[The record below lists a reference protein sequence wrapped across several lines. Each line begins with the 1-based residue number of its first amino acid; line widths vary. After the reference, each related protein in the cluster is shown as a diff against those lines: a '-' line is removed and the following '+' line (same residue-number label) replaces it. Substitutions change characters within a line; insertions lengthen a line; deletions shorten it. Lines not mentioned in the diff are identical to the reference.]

1 MRLQLF
7 IKSVIQQAF
16 NHCLNKI
23 IRFSWALLSTPTHVS
38 QGSYNSP
45 THPPTHPENII
56 ALRIKE
62 SNKDVEELIDS
73 QLINKLEQWRGV
85 MGFRLT
91 IIFSLYLFC
100 FQLEEKEWSQHV
112 DGYSLVGHC
121 TTFHSIPWVVFC
133 TFTITF
139 LHTFIVPCWQVSTR
153 SGVETVYS
161 ARACLCFFFLLL
173 FHTPSGIK
181 VGLMLSLESQCI

>member
-1 MRLQLF
+1 MPCPNRHIIICVSSYLSRVLFSRLLTIVLTKLLDFLGPCYPHQLMSL
-7 IKSVIQQAF
+7 KA
-16 NHCLNKI
+16 H
-23 IRFSWALLSTPTHVS
+23 TTHP
-38 QGSYNSP
+38 P

-85 MGFRLT
+85 MGFGLT

-161 ARACLCFFFLLL
+161 ARACLCFFFSALVS
-173 FHTPSGIK
+173 HTK
-181 VGLMLSLESQCI
+181 WN

>member
-1 MRLQLF
+1 
-7 IKSVIQQAF
+7 
-16 NHCLNKI
+16 
-23 IRFSWALLSTPTHVS
+23 
-38 QGSYNSP
+38 
-45 THPPTHPENII
+45 
-56 ALRIKE
+56 
-62 SNKDVEELIDS
+62 
-73 QLINKLEQWRGV
+73 
-85 MGFRLT
+85 MGFGLT

-121 TTFHSIPWVVFC
+121 TTFHSIPWAVFC

-153 SGVETVYS
+153 NGVETVYS
-161 ARACLCFFFLLL
+161 ARACLFFFLLL

-181 VGLMLSLESQCI
+181 VGLMLSLESQCIKLYFFSKYNKSLNDWSLGEQWILFSSHLKTWRFSENKLHYSPQDQSLRVNCGLILCSYNTVLYRLHSC